1 MEEIVVPQQVTCDD
15 QDKGPQAE
23 PSLSDASSQQIESV
37 IEAIL
42 FASDEPIPVSRIA
55 SITGLTSKQVN
66 SAVDALNQ
74 RYQAHGHAFRIE
86 RIAGGLQFLTL
97 PEYNVY
103 LRRLAR
109 VREDH
114 KLTPAALETL
124 AIIAYKQPIIRA
136 QIEAIRGVA
145 CGEVIRSLM
154 AKGLVKIVGRA
165 EVIGRPLQ
173 YGTTKRF
180 LEVFGLNS
188 LEDLPSIE
196 ELKRPK
202 EQGAP

>member
-1 MEEIVVPQQVTCDD
+1 
-15 QDKGPQAE
+15 
-23 PSLSDASSQQIESV
+23 
-37 IEAIL
+37 
-42 FASDEPIPVSRIA
+42 
-55 SITGLTSKQVN
+55 
-66 SAVDALNQ
+66 
-74 RYQAHGHAFRIE
+74 
-86 RIAGGLQFLTL
+86 
-97 PEYNVY
+97 
-103 LRRLAR
+103 
-109 VREDH
+109 
-114 KLTPAALETL
+114 
-124 AIIAYKQPIIRA
+124 
-136 QIEAIRGVA
+136 VA

>member
-1 MEEIVVPQQVTCDD
+1 MNPQDD
-15 QDKGPQAE
+15 IPASDQQAALSEDARGPSKE
-23 PSLSDASSQQIESV
+23 HIESV

-55 SITGLTSKQVN
+55 SITDLTASQVN
-66 SAVDALNQ
+66 AAVEALNQ
-74 RYQAHGHAFRIE
+74 RYQANGHAFRIE

-97 PEYNVY
+97 PQYNVY

-114 KLTPAALETL
+114 KLSPAALETL
-124 AIIAYKQPIIRA
+124 AIIAYKQPVIRA
-136 QIEAIRGVA
+136 QIEAIRGVS
-145 CGEVIRSLM
+145 CGEIIKSLM

-180 LEVFGLNS
+180 LEVFGLNC
-188 LEDLPSIE
+188 LDDLPKIT
-196 ELKRPK
+196 ELKQPDT
-202 EQGAP
+202 GS

>member
-1 MEEIVVPQQVTCDD
+1 MEEVVTPEDRSAPIGPQEDD
-15 QDKGPQAE
+15 QPVVQAE
-23 PSLSDASSQQIESV
+23 QAESV

-42 FASDEPIPVSRIA
+42 FASDEPIPASRIA
-55 SITGLTSKQVN
+55 SITGLTVKQVTA
-66 SAVDALNQ
+66 AVEALNQ
-74 RYQAHGHAFRIE
+74 KYQANGHAFRIE
-86 RIAGGLQFLTL
+86 RIAGGLQLLTL
-97 PEYNVY
+97 PQYNVY

-114 KLTPAALETL
+114 KLSPAALETL
-124 AIIAYKQPIIRA
+124 AIIAYKQPVIRA

-145 CGEVIRSLM
+145 CGEVIKSLM
-154 AKGLVKIVGRA
+154 VKGLVKIVGRA

-173 YGTTKRF
+173 YGTTRRF

-202 EQGAP
+202 GPDGS